1 MKGKLILILMIFIL
15 SIPVTSFS
23 VETYNTVYVEGKAP
37 ISIDGELSDWSFV
50 NVTSA
55 QIEWFDPKWG
65 TPENDS
71 DLSASFTCFHDAYNL
86 YVAVM
91 VKDESF
97 ITEQNIFG
105 LSWYDDSVEIY
116 IDGNINPVLE
126 EGFDNNDAKI
136 RISMDTTGKTV
147 LEGLSQPSKI
157 GFPYMWEAIGVRAAL
172 KQSNDGYVVEAS
184 IPYKVLGWDQ
194 WKTGRLMG
202 MNVHVIDDDDGGQND
217 GFIGWASDPDYTYF
231 VSTKSFNQV
240 AFTKPVNISGTVQSG
255 QVEISKDQP
264 QEIMV
269 VIESSDQDQNYDD
282 IFSVLN
288 QFKRQTFHGEYNT
301 AMSILSTQNEKPWI
315 LALSGLVQSTNNK
328 YMECIKTYSQ
338 LIDKS
343 QDKSVCLWAGLEIGR
358 TYKNLGENIKAEDE
372 FDSLLFSLQD
382 NWVAEFEFIQKLE
395 RAGAYRVVIKLLKN
409 LINASEKEEILANAR
424 LALARNYFYIGD
436 YDNATQLT
444 KELINQNVD
453 SKITLDAQMILLS
466 INQK

>member
-1 MKGKLILILMIFIL
+1 L

-50 NVTSA
+50 NVPSA
-55 QIEWFDPKWG
+55 RIEWFDPKWG
-65 TPENDS
+65 IPENDS
-71 DLSASFTCFHDAYNL
+71 DLSAAFTCFHDAYNL
-86 YVAVM
+86 YVAVT

-97 ITEQNIFG
+97 VTEQNVFG

-116 IDGNINPVLE
+116 IDGDINPISE

-136 RISMDTTGKTV
+136 RISADNDGKTM

-157 GFPYMWEAIGVRAAL
+157 EFPYMWESLGVRAAL
-172 KQSNDGYVVEAS
+172 KQNDDGYVVEVS
-184 IPYKVLGWDQ
+184 IPYKVLGWEQ
-194 WKTGRLMG
+194 WETGRQMG
-202 MNVHVIDDDDGGQND
+202 MNIRVIDDDDGGQND
-217 GFIGWASDPDYTYF
+217 GFIGWVSDPDYTYF
-231 VSTKSFNQV
+231 VSTKSFNHV
-240 AFTKPVNISGTVQSG
+240 AFTIPVTISGIGQSG

-264 QEIMV
+264 QEIIA

-282 IFSVLN
+282 IFAVLN
-288 QFKRQTFHGEYNT
+288 QFGRQTFRGEYNT
-301 AMSILSTQNEKPWI
+301 AMSILSAQNEKPWN
-315 LALSGLVQSTNNK
+315 LALLGLVQSTNNK
-328 YMECIKTYSQ
+328 YKECIQTYSQ

-343 QDKSVCLWAGLEIGR
+343 QDKSVCLWAGLEVGR
-358 TYKNLGENIKAEDE
+358 AYKNLGEDTKAEDE

-409 LINASEKEEILANAR
+409 LINASEKEEILVNAR

-436 YDNATQLT
+436 YDNATQLA

-466 INQK
+466 INKK